1 MREHTFRL
9 ECSDGARLHVRAWL
23 PTRVRGVVQ
32 IAHGAAEHGGRYA
45 RVAKALTK
53 AGYAVYANDHR
64 GHGLTV
70 RRPDE
75 LGRLAETGG
84 WDRCVADLAEL
95 NEHIRNRHPGAGVIL
110 MGHSM
115 GSFLAQQYLVEYG
128 ETLAA
133 LVLSGSTKLEA
144 PPAGASP
151 DPAGASDPFAVMNAA
166 FAPNRTPFDWLSRDP
181 DEVDRYI
188 ADELCGFA
196 LSEATFAQMLAAAPR
211 NYQWERLA
219 GIRSDLPIYLF
230 AGDRDPVNAGLSG
243 LDALI
248 WTYRGAGLSNLTWRF
263 YAEGRHEMLNET
275 NRDEV
280 VADLIRWLNGVRG
293 PDRRVRGARSG

>member
-1 MREHTFRL
+1 MREETFHL
-9 ECSDGARLHVRAWL
+9 GCSDGAQLHVRAWL
-23 PTRVRGVVQ
+23 PSRVRGAVQ
-32 IAHGAAEHGGRYA
+32 IAHGAAEHGQRYA
-45 RVAKALTK
+45 RVAKALAE

-64 GHGLTV
+64 GHGLSV
-70 RRPDE
+70 RSPDE

-95 NEHIRNRHPGAGVIL
+95 NEHIRDRHAGAGVTL

-128 ETLAA
+128 DTLAA

-144 PPAGASP
+144 IPGGASTGS
-151 DPAGASDPFAVMNAA
+151 AEESDPFAVMNAA
-166 FAPNRTPFDWLSRDP
+166 FEPTRTPFDWLSRDP

-196 LSEATFAQMLAAAPR
+196 LSEATFAQMLAAVPR
-211 NYQWERLA
+211 NYQPAKLA
-219 GIRSDLPIYLF
+219 GIPVDLPIYLF
-230 AGDRDPVNAGLSG
+230 AGDCDPVNAGLVG
-243 LDALI
+243 LEALI
-248 WTYRGAGLSNLTWRF
+248 ETYRSAGLSKVTWRF
-263 YAEGRHEMLNET
+263 YPEGRHEMLNET

-280 VADLIRWLNGVRG
+280 VADLIHWLDGV
-293 PDRRVRGARSG
+293 PCTDPQV

>member
-1 MREHTFRL
+1 MREETFQL
-9 ECSDGARLHVRAWL
+9 DCSDGAQLHVRAWL
-23 PTRVRGVVQ
+23 PPRVRGVVQ
-32 IAHGAAEHGGRYA
+32 IAHGAAEHGQRYA
-45 RVAKALTK
+45 RVAKALAE

-70 RRPDE
+70 RSPDE

-95 NEHIRNRHPGAGVIL
+95 NEHIRDRHAGAGVTL

-128 ETLAA
+128 ETLTA

-144 PPAGASP
+144 LPGGAST
-151 DPAGASDPFAVMNAA
+151 DPVEESDPFAVMNAA
-166 FAPNRTPFDWLSRDP
+166 FAPTRTPFDWLSRDP

-211 NYQWERLA
+211 SYEPAKLA
-219 GIRSDLPIYLF
+219 GIPVDLPIYLF
-230 AGDRDPVNAGLSG
+230 AGDRDPVNAGLAG
-243 LDALI
+243 LEALI
-248 WTYRGAGLSNLTWRF
+248 ETYRSAGLSKVTWRF
-263 YAEGRHEMLNET
+263 YPEGRHEMLNET

-280 VADLIRWLNGVRG
+280 TADLIHWLDGV
-293 PDRRVRGARSG
+293 PCTDPQV